1 MNGTH
6 SLMQGIKYKVDT
18 IADTLRYNVDDPI
31 NVTNEFVYFQIGI
44 DSKIRKECN
53 TFVDSIV
60 DKLRFRFGVAYEE
73 DESTKDLVRSS
84 NGVYLLIP
92 MTNNKEL
99 IKEYGSY
106 ADMLVRDYFAKY
118 GFTEEKR
125 NELIRQVLSNR
136 YHLSTVDNLE
146 QCFWFYRMIKYVTI
160 ESMAGY
166 NETIKHILKLKE
178 S

>member
-1 MNGTH
+1 MNPTH
-6 SLMQGIKYKVDT
+6 SLTQGSKYRVDT

-31 NVTNEFVYFQIGI
+31 NVSNEFVYFQIGI

-53 TFVDSIV
+53 TFVDCIV
-60 DKLRFRFGVAYEE
+60 DKLRFRYGVSYEE
-73 DESTKDLVRSS
+73 DESTKDLIRSS

-106 ADMLVRDYFAKY
+106 ADMLVRDYFATN
-118 GFTEEKR
+118 GSTEEKR
-125 NELIRQVLSNR
+125 IALIRKVLSNR
-136 YHLSTVDNLE
+136 YHLSSVDNLE
-146 QCFWFYRMIKYVTI
+146 QCLWFYRMVKYITI

-166 NETIKHILKLKE
+166 NETIKHILKMNE